1 MIPGVEGL
9 IPEPHNGKLM
19 ILLFRLA
26 EWHALAKLRLHTEC
40 TLHLLSQST
49 VTIGRELRSFEEWTQ
64 VFKTVELPR
73 EADARDRRRRRRK
86 PATNAVSNLADSPR
100 VPGSGPQKTKPKT
113 KPLSD
118 ANSPPTLELEADL
131 QAHKSPAQL
140 KTKPKKLFNLFTYK
154 LHALG
159 DYVSTI
165 RLFGT
170 TDSYSTQI
178 VSPDLSAPL
187 DTAFNFL
194 AG

>member
-1 MIPGVEGL
+1 MIPAVEGL
-9 IPEPHNGKLM
+9 IPEPHNGKIM

-40 TLHLLSQST
+40 TLNFLSQST

-64 VFKTVELPR
+64 VFKTVELPG

-86 PATNAVSNLADSPR
+86 P
-100 VPGSGPQKTKPKT
+100 
-113 KPLSD
+113 
-118 ANSPPTLELEADL
+118 PTLESEPQL
-131 QAHKSPAQL
+131 QQANKSPAQL
-140 KTKPKKLFNLFTYK
+140 KTKPNKKLFNLFTYK

-165 RLFGT
+165 RSFGT

-178 VSPDLSAPL
+178 VRPGLSALL
-187 DTAFNFL
+187 DTVFNFL
-194 AG
+194 AGRTCTPLSEALLSPHQQKRCNTTNCET